1 MCQSKTNLSVAKNPG
16 RTEILLD
23 ERMRVGVGVGV
34 GAEQK
39 VREKTYQKSED
50 RTTLVVEGTFLQSKL
65 AYQITRKI
73 EKCRRC

>member
-1 MCQSKTNLSVAKNPG
+1 MCQSKTNFLSVAKNPG
-16 RTEILLD
+16 RIEILLD
-23 ERMRVGVGVGV
+23 ERMRVGL

-50 RTTLVVEGTFLQSKL
+50 RITLVVEGTFLQSKL

>member
-23 ERMRVGVGVGV
+23 ERMRAGVGV